1 MLTEVDL
8 YEREFAGLKINPF
21 FRKKN
26 VCSCYSKQFVGL
38 QPVIAGGK
46 LAGNRKH

>member
-1 MLTEVDL
+1 M
-8 YEREFAGLKINPF
+8 YEREFAVLKINLF

-26 VCSCYSKQFVGL
+26 VHSCYSKQFVGL
-38 QPVIAGGK
+38 QPVVAGGK